1 MVVKVMSSLENN
13 FLNECQQRIQ
23 PWLDDF
29 LQQQNDLATHLSAA
43 MRYAVLNGGKRV
55 RPALAYASC
64 LACGGTLADADS
76 AAGAVELVH
85 CYSLVHDDLPCMD
98 DDDLRR
104 GFPTCH
110 KAFDEATALLAGD
123 TLQALAFVA
132 LASSDLSSSQKTR
145 QVQKLALASANMAV
159 GQALDLAGEGQQLR
173 VAELE
178 QIHRH
183 KTGALIQ
190 ASVLMGAIAAGCT
203 DDNTLHALEVF
214 ANKLGLAFQVHDDV
228 LDIIGDTQKLGKQA
242 GSDIEH
248 NKATYPALLGL
259 SEAQSLA
266 AQLHDE
272 AIFALK
278 PLGCRTNALIWLADF
293 LVARDH

>member
-1 MVVKVMSSLENN
+1 MSSPENN
-13 FLNECQQRIQ
+13 FLSECQQRIQ

-29 LQQQNDLATHLSAA
+29 LQQQNGLASHLSAA

-104 GFPTCH
+104 GLPTCH

-132 LASSDLSSSQKTR
+132 LTSSHLDSSQISR

-159 GQALDLAGEGQQLR
+159 GQALDLAGEGQQLSL
-173 VAELE
+173 AELE
-178 QIHRH
+178 QIHKH
-183 KTGALIQ
+183 KTGALIR
-190 ASVLMGAIAAGCT
+190 ASVIMGAIAAGC
-203 DDNTLHALEVF
+203 DDETTLNSLDLYAT
-214 ANKLGLAFQVHDDV
+214 KLGLAFQVHDDI
-228 LDIIGDTQKLGKQA
+228 LDVIGDTEKLGKQA
-242 GSDIEH
+242 GADAEH
-248 NKATYPALLGL
+248 DKATYPALLGL
-259 SEAQSLA
+259 TEAQSLA

-272 AIFALK
+272 AVFALR

>member
-1 MVVKVMSSLENN
+1 MSSPENN
-13 FLNECQQRIQ
+13 FLSDCQQRIQ

-29 LQQQNDLATHLSAA
+29 LQQQNGLASHLSAA

-104 GFPTCH
+104 GLPTCH

-132 LASSDLSSSQKTR
+132 LTSSHLDSSQISR

-159 GQALDLAGEGQQLR
+159 GQALDLAGEGQQLSL
-173 VAELE
+173 AELE
-178 QIHRH
+178 QIHKH
-183 KTGALIQ
+183 KTGALIR
-190 ASVLMGAIAAGCT
+190 ASVIMGAIAAGC
-203 DDNTLHALEVF
+203 DDETTLNSLDLYAT
-214 ANKLGLAFQVHDDV
+214 KLGLAFQVHDDI
-228 LDIIGDTQKLGKQA
+228 LDVIGDTQKLGKQA
-242 GSDIEH
+242 GADAEH
-248 NKATYPALLGL
+248 DKATYPALLGL
-259 SEAQSLA
+259 TEAQSLA

-272 AIFALK
+272 AVFALK

>member
-1 MVVKVMSSLENN
+1 MSSSNN
-13 FLNECQQRIQ
+13 FLSECQQRMQ

-29 LQQQNDLATHLSAA
+29 LHQQNDLATHLSAA

-132 LASSDLSSSQKTR
+132 LTSSELSSTQKTR

-159 GQALDLAGEGQQLR
+159 GQALDLAGEGQQLS
-173 VAELE
+173 VAQLE

-183 KTGALIQ
+183 KTGALIC
-190 ASVLMGAIAAGCT
+190 ASVLMGAIAAGCE
-203 DDNTLHALEVF
+203 DENTLIALEVY

-228 LDIIGDTQKLGKQA
+228 LDVIGDTQKLGKHA
-242 GSDIEH
+242 GSDIEL

-259 SEAQSLA
+259 AEAQSLA

>member
-1 MVVKVMSSLENN
+1 MSSPENN
-13 FLNECQQRIQ
+13 FLSECQQRIQ

-29 LQQQNDLATHLSAA
+29 LQQQNGLAGHLSAA

-104 GFPTCH
+104 GLPTCH

-132 LASSDLSSSQKTR
+132 LTSSHLDSSQISR

-159 GQALDLAGEGQQLR
+159 GQALDLAGEGQQLSL
-173 VAELE
+173 AELE
-178 QIHRH
+178 QIHKH
-183 KTGALIQ
+183 KTGALIR
-190 ASVLMGAIAAGCT
+190 ASVLMGAIAAGC
-203 DDNTLHALEVF
+203 DDETTLNSLDLYAT
-214 ANKLGLAFQVHDDV
+214 KLGLAFQVHDDI
-228 LDIIGDTQKLGKQA
+228 LDVIGDTEKLGKQA
-242 GSDIEH
+242 GADAEH
-248 NKATYPALLGL
+248 DKATYPALLGL
-259 SEAQSLA
+259 TEAQSLA

-272 AIFALK
+272 AVFALK

>member
-1 MVVKVMSSLENN
+1 MSSPENN
-13 FLNECQQRIQ
+13 FLSDCQQRIQ

-29 LQQQNDLATHLSAA
+29 LQQQNGLASHLSAA

-64 LACGGTLADADS
+64 LACGGTFADADS

-104 GFPTCH
+104 GLPTCH

-132 LASSDLSSSQKTR
+132 LTSSHLDSSQISR

-159 GQALDLAGEGQQLR
+159 GQALDLAGEGQQLSL
-173 VAELE
+173 AELE
-178 QIHRH
+178 QIHKH
-183 KTGALIQ
+183 KTGALIR
-190 ASVLMGAIAAGCT
+190 ASVIMGAIAAGC
-203 DDNTLHALEVF
+203 DDETTLNALDLY
-214 ANKLGLAFQVHDDV
+214 AAKLGLAFQVHDDI
-228 LDIIGDTQKLGKQA
+228 LDVIGDTEKLGKQA
-242 GSDIEH
+242 GADAEH
-248 NKATYPALLGL
+248 DKATYPALLGL
-259 SEAQSLA
+259 TEAQSLA

-272 AIFALK
+272 AVFALR

>member
-1 MVVKVMSSLENN
+1 MSSSNN
-13 FLNECQQRIQ
+13 FLSECQQRIQ

-29 LQQQNDLATHLSAA
+29 LQQQNGLASHLSAA

-64 LACGGTLADADS
+64 LACGGTLADADA

-104 GFPTCH
+104 GLPTCH

-132 LASSDLSSSQKTR
+132 LTSSHLDSSQISR

-159 GQALDLAGEGQQLR
+159 GQALDLAGEGQQLSL
-173 VAELE
+173 AELE
-178 QIHRH
+178 QIHKH
-183 KTGALIQ
+183 KTGALIR
-190 ASVLMGAIAAGCT
+190 ASVLMGAIAAGC
-203 DDNTLHALEVF
+203 DDETTLNALDLY
-214 ANKLGLAFQVHDDV
+214 AAKLGLAFQVHDDI
-228 LDIIGDTQKLGKQA
+228 LDVIGDTQKLGKQA
-242 GSDIEH
+242 GADAEH
-248 NKATYPALLGL
+248 DKATYPALLGL
-259 SEAQSLA
+259 TEAQSLA

-272 AIFALK
+272 AVFALK

>member
-1 MVVKVMSSLENN
+1 MSSPENN
-13 FLNECQQRIQ
+13 FLSDCQQRIQ

-29 LQQQNDLATHLSAA
+29 LQQQNGLASHLSAA

-104 GFPTCH
+104 GLPTCH

-132 LASSDLSSSQKTR
+132 LTSSHLDSSQISR

-159 GQALDLAGEGQQLR
+159 GQALDLAGEGQQLSL
-173 VAELE
+173 AELE
-178 QIHRH
+178 QIHKH
-183 KTGALIQ
+183 KTGALIR
-190 ASVLMGAIAAGCT
+190 ASVLMGAIAAGC
-203 DDNTLHALEVF
+203 DDETTLNALDLY
-214 ANKLGLAFQVHDDV
+214 AAKLGLAFQVHDDI
-228 LDIIGDTQKLGKQA
+228 LDVIGDTQKLGKQA
-242 GSDIEH
+242 GADAEH
-248 NKATYPALLGL
+248 DKATYPALLGL
-259 SEAQSLA
+259 TEAQSLA

-272 AIFALK
+272 AVFALR

>member
-1 MVVKVMSSLENN
+1 MSSPENN
-13 FLNECQQRIQ
+13 FLSDCQQRIQ

-29 LQQQNDLATHLSAA
+29 LQQQNGLASHLSAA

-104 GFPTCH
+104 GLPTCH

-132 LASSDLSSSQKTR
+132 LTSSHLDSSQISR

-159 GQALDLAGEGQQLR
+159 GQALDLAGEGQQLSL
-173 VAELE
+173 AELE
-178 QIHRH
+178 QIHKH
-183 KTGALIQ
+183 KTGALIR
-190 ASVLMGAIAAGCT
+190 ASVLMGAIAAGC
-203 DDNTLHALEVF
+203 DDETTLNSLDLYAT
-214 ANKLGLAFQVHDDV
+214 KLGLAFQVHDDI
-228 LDIIGDTQKLGKQA
+228 LDVIGDTEKLGKQA
-242 GSDIEH
+242 GADAEH
-248 NKATYPALLGL
+248 DKATYPALLGL
-259 SEAQSLA
+259 TEAQSLA

-272 AIFALK
+272 AVFALK

>member
-1 MVVKVMSSLENN
+1 MSSPENN
-13 FLNECQQRIQ
+13 FLSDCQQRIQ

-29 LQQQNDLATHLSAA
+29 LQQQNGLASHLSAA

-104 GFPTCH
+104 GLPTCH

-132 LASSDLSSSQKTR
+132 LTSSHLDSSQKSR

-159 GQALDLAGEGQQLR
+159 GQALDLAGEGQQLSL
-173 VAELE
+173 AELE
-178 QIHRH
+178 QIHKH
-183 KTGALIQ
+183 KTGALIR
-190 ASVLMGAIAAGCT
+190 ASVLMGAIAAGC
-203 DDNTLHALEVF
+203 DDETTLNALDLY
-214 ANKLGLAFQVHDDV
+214 AAKLGLAFQVHDDI
-228 LDIIGDTQKLGKQA
+228 LDVIGDTQKLGKQA
-242 GSDIEH
+242 GADAEH
-248 NKATYPALLGL
+248 DKATYPALLGL
-259 SEAQSLA
+259 TEAQSLA

-272 AIFALK
+272 AVFALR

>member
-1 MVVKVMSSLENN
+1 MSSPENN
-13 FLNECQQRIQ
+13 FLSECQQRIQ

-29 LQQQNDLATHLSAA
+29 LQQQNGLAGHLSAA

-104 GFPTCH
+104 GLPTCH

-132 LASSDLSSSQKTR
+132 LTSSHLDSSQISR

-159 GQALDLAGEGQQLR
+159 GQALDLAGEGQQLSL
-173 VAELE
+173 AELE
-178 QIHRH
+178 QIHKH
-183 KTGALIQ
+183 KTGALIR
-190 ASVLMGAIAAGCT
+190 ASVLMGAIAAGC
-203 DDNTLHALEVF
+203 DDETTLNALDLY
-214 ANKLGLAFQVHDDV
+214 AAKLGLAFQVHDDI
-228 LDIIGDTQKLGKQA
+228 LDVIGDTEKLGKQA
-242 GSDIEH
+242 GADAEH
-248 NKATYPALLGL
+248 DKATYPALLGL
-259 SEAQSLA
+259 TEAQSLA

-272 AIFALK
+272 AVFALK

>member
-1 MVVKVMSSLENN
+1 MSSSTPNN
-13 FLNECQQRIQ
+13 FIHECQHRIQ
-23 PWLDDF
+23 PWLNDF
-29 LQQQNDLATHLSAA
+29 LQQQNGLASHLSTA

-64 LACGGTLADADS
+64 LACGGTLANADS

-104 GFPTCH
+104 GLPTCH

-132 LASSDLSSSQKTR
+132 LTGSDLDNTQKAR
-145 QVQKLALASANMAV
+145 QVQQLASASANMAV
-159 GQALDLAGEGQQLR
+159 GQALDLAGEGQQLSL
-173 VAELE
+173 VELE
-178 QIHRH
+178 RIHHH
-183 KTGALIQ
+183 KTGALIR
-190 ASVLMGAIAAGCT
+190 ASVLMGAIAAGC
-203 DDNTLHALEVF
+203 DDEVTLTALETF
-214 ANKLGLAFQVHDDV
+214 ATKLGLAFQVHDDV
-228 LDIIGDTQKLGKQA
+228 LDVIGDTKKLGKQA
-242 GSDIEH
+242 GADAEH
-248 NKATYPALLGL
+248 DKATYPALLGL
-259 SEAQSLA
+259 ESAQVLA

>member
-1 MVVKVMSSLENN
+1 MSSPENN
-13 FLNECQQRIQ
+13 FLSDCQQRIQ

-29 LQQQNDLATHLSAA
+29 LQQQNGLASHLSAA

-104 GFPTCH
+104 GLPTCH

-132 LASSDLSSSQKTR
+132 LTSSHLDSSQKSR

-159 GQALDLAGEGQQLR
+159 GQALDLAGEGQQLSL
-173 VAELE
+173 AELE
-178 QIHRH
+178 QIHKH
-183 KTGALIQ
+183 KTGALIR
-190 ASVLMGAIAAGCT
+190 ASVLMGAIAAGC
-203 DDNTLHALEVF
+203 DDETTLNSLDLYATQ
-214 ANKLGLAFQVHDDV
+214 LGLAFQVHDDI
-228 LDIIGDTQKLGKQA
+228 LDVIGDTEKLGKQA
-242 GSDIEH
+242 GADAEH
-248 NKATYPALLGL
+248 DKATYPALLGL
-259 SEAQSLA
+259 TEAQSLA

-272 AIFALK
+272 AVFALK

>member
-1 MVVKVMSSLENN
+1 MTTAPN
-13 FLNECQQRIQ
+13 FINECQQRIQ
-23 PWLDDF
+23 PWLESF
-29 LQQQNDLATHLSAA
+29 LSQQNGLAQNLSAA

-55 RPALAYASC
+55 RPALAYGAC
-64 LACGGTLADADS
+64 LACGGSMADADA

-104 GFPTCH
+104 GVPTCH

-132 LASSDLSSSQKTR
+132 LTGSDLDSAQKTR
-145 QVQKLALASANMAV
+145 QVQKLAIASADMAV
-159 GQALDLAGEGQQLR
+159 GQALDLAGEGQNLSLE
-173 VAELE
+173 ELE

-183 KTGALIQ
+183 KTGALIR

-203 DDNTLHALEVF
+203 DEATLEALEIY

-228 LDIIGDTQKLGKQA
+228 LDVIGDTQKLGKQA
-242 GSDIEH
+242 GSDAEH

-259 SEAQSLA
+259 EAAQNLA
-266 AQLHDE
+266 VQLHDD
-272 AIFALK
+272 AISAIK

>member
-1 MVVKVMSSLENN
+1 MSSPENN
-13 FLNECQQRIQ
+13 FLSDCQQRIQ

-29 LQQQNDLATHLSAA
+29 LQQQNGLASHLSAA

-104 GFPTCH
+104 GLPTCH

-132 LASSDLSSSQKTR
+132 LTSSHLDSSQKSR

-159 GQALDLAGEGQQLR
+159 GQALDLAGEGQQLSL
-173 VAELE
+173 AELE
-178 QIHRH
+178 QIHKH
-183 KTGALIQ
+183 KTGALIR
-190 ASVLMGAIAAGCT
+190 ASVIMGAIAAGC
-203 DDNTLHALEVF
+203 DDETTLNSLDLYAT
-214 ANKLGLAFQVHDDV
+214 KLGLAFQVHDDI
-228 LDIIGDTQKLGKQA
+228 LDVIGDTEKLGKQA
-242 GSDIEH
+242 GADAEH
-248 NKATYPALLGL
+248 DKATYPALLGL
-259 SEAQSLA
+259 TEAQSLA

-272 AIFALK
+272 AVFALR

>member
-1 MVVKVMSSLENN
+1 MSSPENN
-13 FLNECQQRIQ
+13 FLSDCQQRIQ

-29 LQQQNDLATHLSAA
+29 LQQQNGLASHLSAA

-104 GFPTCH
+104 GLPTCH

-132 LASSDLSSSQKTR
+132 LTSSHLDSSQISR

-159 GQALDLAGEGQQLR
+159 GQALDLAGEGQQLSL
-173 VAELE
+173 AELE
-178 QIHRH
+178 QIHKH
-183 KTGALIQ
+183 KTGALIR
-190 ASVLMGAIAAGCT
+190 ASVLMGAIAAGC
-203 DDNTLHALEVF
+203 DDETTLNSLDLYAT
-214 ANKLGLAFQVHDDV
+214 KLGLAFQVHDDI
-228 LDIIGDTQKLGKQA
+228 LDVIGDTEKLGKQA
-242 GSDIEH
+242 GADAEH
-248 NKATYPALLGL
+248 DKATYPALLGL
-259 SEAQSLA
+259 TEAQSLA

-272 AIFALK
+272 AVFALR

>member
-1 MVVKVMSSLENN
+1 MSSPENN
-13 FLNECQQRIQ
+13 FLSDCQQRIQ

-29 LQQQNDLATHLSAA
+29 LQQQNGLASHLSAA

-104 GFPTCH
+104 GLPTCH

-132 LASSDLSSSQKTR
+132 LTSSHLDSSQISR

-159 GQALDLAGEGQQLR
+159 GQALDLAGEGQQLSL
-173 VAELE
+173 AELE
-178 QIHRH
+178 QIHEH
-183 KTGALIQ
+183 KTGALIR
-190 ASVLMGAIAAGCT
+190 ASVLMGAIAAGC
-203 DDNTLHALEVF
+203 DDETTLNALDLY
-214 ANKLGLAFQVHDDV
+214 AAKLGLAFQVHDDI
-228 LDIIGDTQKLGKQA
+228 LDVIGDTEKLGKQA
-242 GSDIEH
+242 GADAEH
-248 NKATYPALLGL
+248 DKATYPALLGL
-259 SEAQSLA
+259 TEAQSLA

-272 AIFALK
+272 AVFALK

>member
-1 MVVKVMSSLENN
+1 MSSPENN
-13 FLNECQQRIQ
+13 FLSDCQQRIQ

-29 LQQQNDLATHLSAA
+29 LQQQNGLASHLSAA

-104 GFPTCH
+104 GLPTCH

-132 LASSDLSSSQKTR
+132 LTSSHLDSSQKSR

-159 GQALDLAGEGQQLR
+159 GQALDLAGEGQQLSL
-173 VAELE
+173 AELE
-178 QIHRH
+178 QIHKH
-183 KTGALIQ
+183 KTGALIR
-190 ASVLMGAIAAGCT
+190 ASVIMGAIAAGC
-203 DDNTLHALEVF
+203 DDETTLNSLDLYAT
-214 ANKLGLAFQVHDDV
+214 KLGLAFQVHDDI
-228 LDIIGDTQKLGKQA
+228 LDVIGDTEKLGKQA
-242 GSDIEH
+242 GADAEH
-248 NKATYPALLGL
+248 DKATYPALLGL
-259 SEAQSLA
+259 TEAQSLA

-272 AIFALK
+272 AVFALK

>member
-1 MVVKVMSSLENN
+1 MTTQHH
-13 FLNECQQRIQ
+13 FLYECQQRIQ
-23 PWLDDF
+23 PWLESF
-29 LQQQNDLATHLSAA
+29 LNQQNDLAQNLSAS

-55 RPALAYASC
+55 RPALAYGAC
-64 LACGGTLADADS
+64 LACGGTLADADA

-104 GFPTCH
+104 GVPTCH

-132 LASSDLSSSQKTR
+132 LTSNHLDSTQQIK
-145 QVQKLALASANMAV
+145 QVQKLALASSDMAV
-159 GQALDLAGEGQQLR
+159 GQALDLAGEGQQLTL
-173 VAELE
+173 AQLE
-178 QIHRH
+178 QIHHH
-183 KTGALIQ
+183 KTGALIR
-190 ASVLMGAIAAGCT
+190 ASVLMGAMAAGCT
-203 DDNTLHALEVF
+203 DKNPLDALETF

-228 LDIIGDTQKLGKQA
+228 LDVIGDTQKLGKNA
-242 GSDIEH
+242 GADAQL

-259 SEAQSLA
+259 AQAQQLA
-266 AQLHDE
+266 VQLHDDAVF
-272 AIFALK
+272 AIK

>member
-1 MVVKVMSSLENN
+1 MSSPENN
-13 FLNECQQRIQ
+13 FLSDCQQRIQ

-29 LQQQNDLATHLSAA
+29 LQQQNGLASHLSAA

-104 GFPTCH
+104 GLPTCH

-132 LASSDLSSSQKTR
+132 LTSSHLDSSHISR
-145 QVQKLALASANMAV
+145 QVQRLALASANMAV
-159 GQALDLAGEGQQLR
+159 GQALDLAGEGQQLSL
-173 VAELE
+173 AELE
-178 QIHRH
+178 QIHKH
-183 KTGALIQ
+183 KTGALIR
-190 ASVLMGAIAAGCT
+190 ASVLMGAIAAGC
-203 DDNTLHALEVF
+203 DDETTLNALDLY
-214 ANKLGLAFQVHDDV
+214 AAKLGLAFQVHDDI
-228 LDIIGDTQKLGKQA
+228 LDVIGDTQKLGKQA
-242 GSDIEH
+242 GADAEH
-248 NKATYPALLGL
+248 DKATYPALLGL
-259 SEAQSLA
+259 TE

-272 AIFALK
+272 AVFALK

>member
-1 MVVKVMSSLENN
+1 MSSPENN
-13 FLNECQQRIQ
+13 FLSECQQRIQ

-29 LQQQNDLATHLSAA
+29 LQQQNGLAGHLSAA

-104 GFPTCH
+104 GLPTCH

-132 LASSDLSSSQKTR
+132 LTSSHLDSSQISR

-159 GQALDLAGEGQQLR
+159 GQALDLAGEGQQLSL
-173 VAELE
+173 AELE
-178 QIHRH
+178 QIHKH
-183 KTGALIQ
+183 KTGALIR
-190 ASVLMGAIAAGCT
+190 ASVLMGAIAAGC
-203 DDNTLHALEVF
+203 DDETTLNALDLY
-214 ANKLGLAFQVHDDV
+214 AAKLGLAFQVHDDI
-228 LDIIGDTQKLGKQA
+228 LDVIGDTQKLGKQA
-242 GSDIEH
+242 GADAEH
-248 NKATYPALLGL
+248 DKATYPALLGL
-259 SEAQSLA
+259 TEAQSLA

-272 AIFALK
+272 AVFALK

>member
-1 MVVKVMSSLENN
+1 MSSSNN
-13 FLNECQQRIQ
+13 FLSECQQRIQ

-29 LQQQNDLATHLSAA
+29 LQQQNGLAGHLSAA

-104 GFPTCH
+104 GLPTCH

-132 LASSDLSSSQKTR
+132 LTSSHLDSSQISR

-159 GQALDLAGEGQQLR
+159 GQALDLAGEGQQLSL
-173 VAELE
+173 AELE
-178 QIHRH
+178 QIHKH
-183 KTGALIQ
+183 KTGALIR
-190 ASVLMGAIAAGCT
+190 ASVLMGAIAAGC
-203 DDNTLHALEVF
+203 DDETTLNALDLY
-214 ANKLGLAFQVHDDV
+214 AAKLGLAFQVHDDI
-228 LDIIGDTQKLGKQA
+228 LDVIGDTEKLGKQA
-242 GSDIEH
+242 GADAEH
-248 NKATYPALLGL
+248 DKATYPALLGL
-259 SEAQSLA
+259 TEAQSLA

-272 AIFALK
+272 AVFALR

>member
-1 MVVKVMSSLENN
+1 MSSPENN
-13 FLNECQQRIQ
+13 FLSECQQRIQ

-29 LQQQNDLATHLSAA
+29 LQQQNGLASHLSAA

-104 GFPTCH
+104 GLPTCH

-132 LASSDLSSSQKTR
+132 LTSSHLDSSQISR

-159 GQALDLAGEGQQLR
+159 GQALDLAGEGQQLSL
-173 VAELE
+173 AELE
-178 QIHRH
+178 QIHKH
-183 KTGALIQ
+183 KTGALIR
-190 ASVLMGAIAAGCT
+190 ASVLMGAIAAGC
-203 DDNTLHALEVF
+203 DDETTLNSLDLYATQ
-214 ANKLGLAFQVHDDV
+214 LGLAFQVHDDI
-228 LDIIGDTQKLGKQA
+228 LDVIGDTEKLGKQA
-242 GSDIEH
+242 GADAEH
-248 NKATYPALLGL
+248 DKATYPALLGL
-259 SEAQSLA
+259 TEAQSLA

-272 AIFALK
+272 AVFALK

>member
-1 MVVKVMSSLENN
+1 MSSPENN
-13 FLNECQQRIQ
+13 FLSECQQRIQ

-29 LQQQNDLATHLSAA
+29 LQQQNGLAGHLSAA

-104 GFPTCH
+104 GLPTCH

-132 LASSDLSSSQKTR
+132 LTSSHLDSSQKSR

-159 GQALDLAGEGQQLR
+159 GQALDLAGEGQQLSL
-173 VAELE
+173 AELE
-178 QIHRH
+178 QIHKH
-183 KTGALIQ
+183 KTGALIR
-190 ASVLMGAIAAGCT
+190 ASVIMGAIAAGC
-203 DDNTLHALEVF
+203 DDETTLNSLDLYAT
-214 ANKLGLAFQVHDDV
+214 KLGLAFQVHDDI
-228 LDIIGDTQKLGKQA
+228 LDVIGDTEKLGKQA
-242 GSDIEH
+242 GADAEH
-248 NKATYPALLGL
+248 DKATYPALLGL
-259 SEAQSLA
+259 TEAQSLA

-272 AIFALK
+272 AVFALK